1 MWTCHEP
8 TKKKWTSVYYSS
20 VVGQLS
26 ADASTLEL
34 STIDHIM
41 GWRKGNVNDPLL
53 HSWLSWKPGLLTSR
67 RSSCLPPNPML
78 WISARLHDS
87 TRGGGGSGSCS
98 LEQKVNLK
106 KIQTKRSCGQEQG
119 LVHHGRGWSTSRCT
133 LATGRGGEV
142 GQLYIDKKKLK
153 RNIFVH

>member
-8 TKKKWTSVYYSS
+8 TKKKWTNVYYSS

-34 STIDHIM
+34 STIDHIF
-41 GWRKGNVNDPLL
+41 GWRKGNINDPLL
-53 HSWLSWKPGLLTSR
+53 HSSLSWKPGLLASR
-67 RSSCLPPNPML
+67 RSSWLPPNPML

-98 LEQKVNLK
+98 LEQKVNLEK
-106 KIQTKRSCGQEQG
+106 TPDKEELWAGTRLGPSWQG
-119 LVHHGRGWSTSRCT
+119 LVYFSMYPCNMTKRRGWTIAHRQEEIK
-133 LATGRGGEV
+133 A
-142 GQLYIDKKKLK
+142 
-153 RNIFVH
+153 